1 MFPQMFLGKQNVSVT
16 NSETF
21 DVSHRAFFKIYTG
34 GAKAPPLPH
43 PTQPLCWPSL
53 NGFAFPQSIKS
64 PFLSENENRKN
75 RAEIT

>member
-21 DVSHRAFFKIYTG
+21 DVSHRAFFKIHTG

-43 PTQPLCWPSL
+43 PTKPLYVGPH
-53 NGFAFPQSIKS
+53 
-64 PFLSENENRKN
+64 
-75 RAEIT
+75 